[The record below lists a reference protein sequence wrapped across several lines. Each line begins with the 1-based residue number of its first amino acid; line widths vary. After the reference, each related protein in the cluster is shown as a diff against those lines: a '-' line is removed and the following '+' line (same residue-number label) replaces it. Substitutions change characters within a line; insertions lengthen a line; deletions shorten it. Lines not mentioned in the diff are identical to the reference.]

1 MLDLLVIGAGPAGLT
16 AALYAR
22 RAEKTVTVVEKGA
35 FGGQITYS
43 PRIENYPGFATVS
56 GNELA
61 DTMVSQVLEQGASLE
76 PDEIK
81 SIEKI
86 ENGYKAVGQ
95 YGTYRAKT
103 IVIATGAKHRQ
114 LGIPRENEFTGEG
127 ISYCAV
133 CDGAFYKGKRVA
145 VIGGGNSALQEAVLL
160 SEGCSHVTIVQNLD
174 HFTGEQKLLDTLQSK
189 PNVSFITGHTV
200 KSIVGDQVLEGIV
213 IEGKDGL
220 QKLPVEGVFVAIG
233 LVPQN
238 DFVSKFLSLDDWGYF
253 PAGENTKTERDG
265 IFVAG
270 DCRAKGVRQIAT
282 AVADGASAAL
292 NAIRYLD
299 SL

>member
-238 DFVSKFLSLDDWGYF
+238 DFVSEFLSLDDWGYF